1 MKFGNAAWGFR
12 ELELEEQLKITH
24 KMGLKI
30 HELGIANAETDV
42 KLDASDAELE
52 SVRKLYEKYQIEL
65 LCAATGNDFTCGNN
79 DDVAKIK
86 RVTDMCAV
94 LGVKYLRIFAG
105 FSHKEEV
112 TGGRWD
118 MMVESLNTCAEYA
131 KEKGVVLAVETHGGV
146 DGFDGGEVEHFNS
159 VTTCTDTLKRLLDE
173 LDKSIMFNYDPAN
186 LYAVGHKDPNEVYG
200 LLRGRVAYVHLKD
213 FKTMPSGHKK
223 PAACGESDMDWS
235 KIAVGLKDFDG
246 SLLFEYEIP
255 SDLEDGLKRSYEF
268 AKKAFNAQ

>member
-12 ELELEEQLKITH
+12 ELELEEQLKITSR
-24 KMGLKI
+24 MGLKI
-30 HELGIANAETDV
+30 HELGIANAETDI
-42 KLDASDAELE
+42 KTDAADAELE
-52 SVRKLYEKYQIEL
+52 GVRALYEKYGIGL
-65 LCAATGNDFTCGNN
+65 LCAATGNDFTCGNS
-79 DDVAKIK
+79 DDVEKIK

-112 TGGRWD
+112 TGKRWKT
-118 MMVESLNTCAEYA
+118 MVESLNRCAEHA
-131 KEKGVVLAVETHGGV
+131 KKRNVTLVVETHGGV

-173 LDKSIMFNYDPAN
+173 LDESIMFNYDPAN
-186 LYAVGHKDPNEVYG
+186 LYAVGHSDPSEVYE

-223 PAACGESDMDWS
+223 PAACGESGMDWK
-235 KIAVGLKDFDG
+235 KIAAGLKGFDG
-246 SLLFEYEIP
+246 PLLFEYEIP
-255 SDLEDGLKRSYEF
+255 SDLEDGLRRSYEF
-268 AKKAFNAQ
+268 AKKVFNE

>member
-12 ELELEEQLKITH
+12 ELELEEQLKITSG
-24 KMGLKI
+24 MGLKI
-30 HELGIANAETDV
+30 HELGIANAETDI
-42 KLDASDAELE
+42 KTDASDAELE
-52 SVRKLYEKYQIEL
+52 SVRALYEKYGIGL
-65 LCAATGNDFTCGNN
+65 LCAATGNDFTCGNS
-79 DDVAKIK
+79 DDVEKIK

-112 TGGRWD
+112 TGKRWQT
-118 MMVESLNTCAEYA
+118 MVESLNRCAEHA
-131 KEKGVVLAVETHGGV
+131 KKRNVTLVVETHGGV

-173 LDKSIMFNYDPAN
+173 LDESIMFNYDPAN
-186 LYAVGHKDPNEVYG
+186 LYAVGHSDPSEVYE

-223 PAACGESDMDWS
+223 PAACGESGMDWK
-235 KIAVGLKDFDG
+235 KIAAGLKGFDG
-246 SLLFEYEIP
+246 PLLFEYEIP

-268 AKKAFNAQ
+268 AKKVFNE

>member
-12 ELELEEQLKITH
+12 ELELEEQLKITSG
-24 KMGLKI
+24 MGLKI
-30 HELGIANAETDV
+30 HELGIANAETDI
-42 KLDASDAELE
+42 KTDATDAELE
-52 SVRKLYEKYQIEL
+52 SVRVLYEKYGIGL
-65 LCAATGNDFTCGNN
+65 LCAATGNDFTCGNS
-79 DDVAKIK
+79 DDVEKIE

-112 TGGRWD
+112 TGKRWKT
-118 MMVESLNTCAEYA
+118 MVESLNRCAEHA
-131 KEKGVVLAVETHGGV
+131 KKRNVTLVVETHGGV

-173 LDKSIMFNYDPAN
+173 LDESIMFNYDPAN
-186 LYAVGHKDPNEVYG
+186 LYAVGHSDPSEVYE

-223 PAACGESDMDWS
+223 PAACGESGMDWK
-235 KIAVGLKDFDG
+235 KIAAGLKGFDG
-246 SLLFEYEIP
+246 PLLFEYEIP

-268 AKKAFNAQ
+268 AKKVFNE

>member
-12 ELELEEQLKITH
+12 ELELEEQLKITSG
-24 KMGLKI
+24 MGLKI
-30 HELGIANAETDV
+30 HELGIANAETDI
-42 KLDASDAELE
+42 KTDASDAELE
-52 SVRKLYEKYQIEL
+52 GVRALYEKYGIGL
-65 LCAATGNDFTCGNN
+65 LCAATGNDFTCGNS
-79 DDVAKIK
+79 DDVEKIK

-112 TGGRWD
+112 TGKRWKT
-118 MMVESLNTCAEYA
+118 MVESLNRCAEHA
-131 KEKGVVLAVETHGGV
+131 KKRNVTLVVETHGGV

-159 VTTCTDTLKRLLDE
+159 VTTCADTLKRLLDE

-186 LYAVGHKDPNEVYG
+186 LYAVGHSDPSEVYK

-223 PAACGESDMDWS
+223 PAACGESEMDWK
-235 KIAVGLKDFDG
+235 KIAAGLKGFDG
-246 SLLFEYEIP
+246 PLLFEYEIP

-268 AKKAFNAQ
+268 AKKVFNE

>member
-12 ELELEEQLKITH
+12 ELELEEQLKITSG
-24 KMGLKI
+24 MGLKI
-30 HELGIANAETDV
+30 HELGIANAETDI
-42 KLDASDAELE
+42 KTDAADAELE
-52 SVRKLYEKYQIEL
+52 GVRALYEKYGIGL
-65 LCAATGNDFTCGNN
+65 LCAATGNDFTCGNS
-79 DDVAKIK
+79 DDVEKIK

-112 TGGRWD
+112 TGERWKT
-118 MMVESLNTCAEYA
+118 MVESLNRCAEHA
-131 KEKGVVLAVETHGGV
+131 KKKNVVLVVETHGGV

-173 LDKSIMFNYDPAN
+173 LDESIMFNYDPAN
-186 LYAVGHKDPNEVYG
+186 LYAVGHSDPSEVYE

-223 PAACGESDMDWS
+223 PAACGESEMDWK
-235 KIAVGLKDFDG
+235 KIAAGLKGFDG
-246 SLLFEYEIP
+246 PLLFEYEIP

-268 AKKAFNAQ
+268 AKKVFNE

>member
-12 ELELEEQLKITH
+12 ELELEEQLKITSG
-24 KMGLKI
+24 MGLKI
-30 HELGIANAETDV
+30 HELGIANAETDI
-42 KLDASDAELE
+42 KTDASDAELE
-52 SVRKLYEKYQIEL
+52 SVRALYEKYGIGL
-65 LCAATGNDFTCGNN
+65 LCAATGNDFTCGNS
-79 DDVAKIK
+79 DDVEKIK

-112 TGGRWD
+112 TGKRWKT
-118 MMVESLNTCAEYA
+118 MVESLNRCAEHA
-131 KEKGVVLAVETHGGV
+131 KKRNVTLVVETHGGV

-159 VTTCTDTLKRLLDE
+159 VTTCADTLKRLLDE
-173 LDKSIMFNYDPAN
+173 LDESIMFNYDPAN
-186 LYAVGHKDPNEVYG
+186 LYAVGHSDPSEVYE

-223 PAACGESDMDWS
+223 PAACGESEMDWK
-235 KIAVGLKDFDG
+235 KIAAGLKGFDG
-246 SLLFEYEIP
+246 PLLFEYEIP

-268 AKKAFNAQ
+268 AKKVFNE